1 MTLSLPSRTARFPA
15 LLLIVCCAPAAAE
28 RRTAN
33 DSVTAADPLLAAPPA
48 GAGANREAP
57 QPGPESLISAF
68 VDAWNA
74 HQAQGFERLFTE
86 QAVWVPIA
94 EVRDEGRAAIVQDL
108 AAAHASWAGKTTIAP
123 FGPSTVRIPKPG
135 VATLFF
141 RVKFLDAQ
149 GQPIAGIERALLLV
163 AVQTAEGWR
172 IAAGQLTKES
182 PAPK

>member
-1 MTLSLPSRTARFPA
+1 MTLSPSSRTARFLA
-15 LLLIVCCAPAAAE
+15 LLLIACCAPPG
-28 RRTAN
+28 
-33 DSVTAADPLLAAPPA
+33 ADAAPPA
-48 GAGANREAP
+48 GARPGGVAAAT
-57 QPGPESLISAF
+57 GPETLIAAF

-74 HQAQGFERLFTE
+74 HQPQGFERLFTE

-123 FGPSTVRIPKPG
+123 FGPSTVRLPKPG

-141 RVKFLDAQ
+141 RVRFLDAK
-149 GQPIAGIERALLLV
+149 GQPIAGVERALLLV
-163 AVQTAEGWR
+163 AVETAEGWR

-182 PAPK
+182 AEPAR

>member
-1 MTLSLPSRTARFPA
+1 MTLSLPTRTARFLA
-15 LLLIVCCAPAAAE
+15 LLPIACCAPAWAE
-28 RRTAN
+28 GRAAN
-33 DSVTAADPLLAAPPA
+33 DGVPAAVPRVAPSPA
-48 GAGANREAP
+48 GAGPGSQAAL
-57 QPGPESLISAF
+57 PGPEALIAAF

-94 EVRDEGRAAIVQDL
+94 EVRDEGRAAIIQDL

-123 FGPSTVRIPKPG
+123 FGPSTVRILKPG